1 MLTLDHAA
9 RLALALPE
17 VTETARFG
25 NRTWNVAG
33 KAFAW
38 ERPFSQ
44 ADLRRF
50 GDQAPPDGP
59 ILAVRTEDLAEKEAL
74 LAAHPDCY
82 FTIPHFDG
90 YAAILIQL
98 PEVTRPLLE
107 EALTDG
113 WLARA
118 PARLARQFVGGSSV
132 SRGPGASRNRP

>member
-1 MLTLDHAA
+1 VLTVDDVAV
-9 RLALALPE
+9 LALALPE
-17 VTETARFG
+17 ATETERHG

-38 ERPFSQ
+38 ERPFSK

-59 ILAVRTEDLAEKEAL
+59 ILAIGTEDLAEKEAL
-74 LAAHPDCY
+74 LAAHPDCF

-98 PEVTRPLLE
+98 SRVTRPVLA

-118 PARLARQFVGGSSV
+118 PASLAEQFDSG
-132 SRGPGASRNRP
+132 